1 MARSKIQK
9 QSDTLVNPLTKKS
22 SSKKAKS
29 KTVSGKSKS
38 TKSKSTKSSGSTHSK
53 KSKSTTG
60 KSKEQRSLNPLREQ
74 LQVLVET
81 ANARASEV
89 IGLGLPSR
97 ALMEA
102 QRTLKKQTSRVD
114 DTELFKSN
122 LKTRQQ
128 INREFARVQAFLGDY
143 TSTAQGAYD
152 FTTDLASLKGAWGK
166 QWMAKAGG
174 LTYDPS
180 KISKEQVGD
189 VFRIYRKLT
198 ELAGGWERVVG
209 AFKGKESLIGYGSE
223 VLISNV
229 YDMYIN
235 SLNEGDI
242 LEIGYRMVNEALEDY
257 DEMSEKARS
266 DYDYGIVFDDE
277 TTRARRKYYERR
289 YQWAKERGLYD

>member
-1 MARSKIQK
+1 MARPKNQK
-9 QSDTLVNPLTKKS
+9 QSDKLFNLPTMKGS
-22 SSKKAKS
+22 GKKAKNQNVSAKSANS
-29 KTVSGKSKS
+29 K
-38 TKSKSTKSSGSTHSK
+38 KSTKSSGSTHSR
-53 KSKSTTG
+53 KSKNTTG
-60 KSKEQRSLNPLREQ
+60 KTKEQRSLNPLREQ

-81 ANARASEV
+81 ANARAAEI

-102 QRTLKKQTSRVD
+102 QRTLKKQSSRVD

-122 LKTRQQ
+122 LRTRQQ
-128 INREFARVQAFLGDY
+128 INREFARVQSFLSDY

-152 FTTDLASLKGAWGK
+152 FTTDLSSLKGAWGK

-180 KISKEQVGD
+180 KISKEQVGE

-198 ELAGGWERVVG
+198 ELAGGWERAVG

-235 SLNEGDI
+235 NLYEGDI
-242 LEIGYRMVNEALEDY
+242 LEIGYRMVTEAINDY

>member
-9 QSDTLVNPLTKKS
+9 QSDKLVNLLTKKGS
-22 SSKKAKS
+22 TKKAKTT
-29 KTVSGKSKS
+29 KVSGKSSKS
-38 TKSKSTKSSGSTHSK
+38 GKSTKSSGSTHSR
-53 KSKSTTG
+53 KSKSKTG
-60 KSKEQRSLNPLREQ
+60 KSKEQHSLNPLREQ

-81 ANARASEV
+81 ANARASEI

-166 QWMAKAGG
+166 QWAKAGG
-174 LTYDPS
+174 LTYDAS
-180 KISKEQVGD
+180 RISQEQVGD

-229 YDMYIN
+229 YDMYVN

>member
-9 QSDTLVNPLTKKS
+9 QSDKLVNPLTKKG

-29 KTVSGKSKS
+29 TKVSGKSTKS
-38 TKSKSTKSSGSTHSK
+38 TKAKSAKSSGSTHSR
-53 KSKSTTG
+53 KSKSKTG
-60 KSKEQRSLNPLREQ
+60 KTKEQRSLNPLREQ

-102 QRTLKKQTSRVD
+102 QRTLKKQASRVD

-166 QWMAKAGG
+166 QWAKAGG
-174 LTYDPS
+174 LTYDAS
-180 KISKEQVGD
+180 RISQQQVGD

-229 YDMYIN
+229 YDMYVN

-277 TTRARRKYYERR
+277 STRARRKYYERR